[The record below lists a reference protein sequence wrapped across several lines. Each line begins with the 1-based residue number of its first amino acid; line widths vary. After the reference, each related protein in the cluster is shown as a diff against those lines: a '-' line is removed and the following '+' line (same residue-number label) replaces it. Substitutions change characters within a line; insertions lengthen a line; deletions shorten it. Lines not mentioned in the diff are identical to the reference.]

1 MSGNPGAKQLRP
13 APMLR
18 PFPEPGRGLLQCYR
32 ELDLAL
38 NGTKEQQQALGN
50 LRMLPRP
57 WEPSSVRHPLLRHEL
72 WVWLEAAVTWHNIE
86 YVWDVSMVIPAC
98 WPEHPHLVHEIA
110 VLTDQRHRAGL
121 SLTSD
126 HLEEWHRYAL
136 PAFTERM
143 RARTKTHCEDG
154 HQEWPAR
161 GRFSR
166 HVAEDA
172 VTHRREQ
179 FARDEAGLQRPADP
193 SDDSGPRLR
202 VVEGD
207 TPPSPDSDEPPY
219 DPHTGEVLD

>member
-1 MSGNPGAKQLRP
+1 MA
-13 APMLR
+13 
-18 PFPEPGRGLLQCYR
+18 
-32 ELDLAL
+32 
-38 NGTKEQQQALGN
+38 
-50 LRMLPRP
+50 
-57 WEPSSVRHPLLRHEL
+57 
-72 WVWLEAAVTWHNIE
+72 
-86 YVWDVSMVIPAC
+86 IPAC

-166 HVAEDA
+166 HVAEGA
-172 VTHRREQ
+172 VTRRREQ

-193 SDDSGPRLR
+193 CDDSGPRLR